1 MVVSKRDRLARLLTV
16 LGITRALEFASKK
29 PCLLVLAYH
38 RIGDRATAKYDSALY
53 EATAEAFSEQVQL
66 LQRLYHVVSLA
77 EATDLIL
84 HPSRLRHRHVLLSFD
99 DGYRDNHDLALPV
112 LKAHGASAVFFLPT
126 SFIGT
131 NRIPWWDQLADLVLR
146 STREVIHLHYP
157 ERLTFY
163 LPGNQRRVIR
173 SLIGV
178 YKSEAMTD
186 PARFWADVANAT
198 GVEHC
203 ETVEERQFMN
213 WDEARHMVKSGMD
226 IGSHTHSH
234 ELLAKQ
240 TREQQMWECLESKR
254 IIHQELGLQVDSM
267 AYPVGV
273 ASCFNQVSV
282 ECLQQTGYRTAFSY
296 VGGANLPEKIR
307 PYSVQR
313 LAVDHM
319 HVDQFRLRKAIFA
332 MGLQPEKSQFGGV
345 SAG

>member
-1 MVVSKRDRLARLLTV
+1 MVASKRDRLARLLTV
-16 LGITRALEFASKK
+16 AGITRALEFASKK
-29 PCLLVLAYH
+29 SCLLVLTYH
-38 RIGDRATAKYDSALY
+38 RIGDRETAKYDAAVY

-66 LQRLYHVVSLA
+66 LQRLYHVISLA
-77 EATDLIL
+77 EATELIL
-84 HPSRLRHRHVLLSFD
+84 HPSRLRHRHVLITFD

-112 LKAHGASAVFFLPT
+112 LKAHGATGVFFLPT

-131 NRIPWWDQLADLVLR
+131 NRIPWWDQLADMVLR
-146 STREVIHLHYP
+146 STREVIHLQYP
-157 ERLTFY
+157 ERLTFH

-173 SLIGV
+173 SLLAI
-178 YKSEAMTD
+178 YKSAAMKD
-186 PARFWADVANAT
+186 PARFFADVANAA

-254 IIHQELGLQVDSM
+254 IIHQELGVQVDSM
-267 AYPVGV
+267 AYPVGM
-273 ASCFNQVSV
+273 ADCFNQVSV

-296 VGGANLPEKIR
+296 VGAANFPEKIR
-307 PYSVQR
+307 PFSVER
-313 LAVDHM
+313 LTVDYM
-319 HVDQFRLRKAIFA
+319 HVDQFRLRKAMFA
-332 MGLQPEKSQFGGV
+332 MGLQLDKVQSGGTG
-345 SAG
+345 AG

>member
-1 MVVSKRDRLARLLTV
+1 MDISRKDRLARLLAM
-16 LGITRALEFASKK
+16 LGITRAMEFARKK
-29 PCLLVLAYH
+29 RCLLVLAYH
-38 RIGDRATAKYDSALY
+38 RIGDPATAKYDSALY
-53 EATAEAFSEQVQL
+53 ESTAEAFSEQVQL

-77 EATDLIL
+77 EATELIL
-84 HPSRLRHRHVLLSFD
+84 RPSRLRHRHVLLTFD

-112 LKAHGASAVFFLPT
+112 LKAHRATAVFFLPT

-146 STREVIHLHYP
+146 STREVIHLNYP
-157 ERLTFY
+157 ERLTFS

-178 YKSEAMTD
+178 YKSDAMKD

-198 GVEHC
+198 GVEHR
-203 ETVEERQFMN
+203 EAVEERQFMT

-240 TREQQMWECLESKR
+240 TREQQMWECSESKR
-254 IIHQELGLQVDSM
+254 IIHQELGVQVDSM

-273 ASCFNQVSV
+273 PSCFSQVSV

-296 VGGANLPEKIR
+296 LGGANLPEQIQ
-307 PYSVQR
+307 PFSVQR
-313 LAVDHM
+313 VGVDHM

-332 MGLQPEKSQFGGV
+332 MGLHPEKSHFSGV
-345 SAG
+345 RAG